1 VSVADVDEEGNVD
14 PYQIKDRTNNDFKW
28 DEVWALLSSTEVL
41 MLATFFTLNSVC
53 CVYSLSTLNTQL
65 NLVNSNAAEQFSAV
79 YSVASL
85 NVFLFAFVLQNYGFT
100 VG

>member
-1 VSVADVDEEGNVD
+1 MDEEGNVD